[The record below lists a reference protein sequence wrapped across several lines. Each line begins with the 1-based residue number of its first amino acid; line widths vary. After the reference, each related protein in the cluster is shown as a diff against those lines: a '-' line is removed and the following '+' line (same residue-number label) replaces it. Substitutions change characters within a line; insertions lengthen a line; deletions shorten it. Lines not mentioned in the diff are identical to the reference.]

1 MDSVS
6 KENEQLIKVRKM
18 MIKCISLLQQFLP
31 WGMREIKHQCCRF
44 SHPHLLELAIEPAPA
59 NCILDSVFLSC
70 FLQPHT
76 GLALEQQ
83 PFILHF

>member
-18 MIKCISLLQQFLP
+18 MIKCISLLQQLLP
-31 WGMREIKHQCCRF
+31 WGMREIKHQCCHF
-44 SHPHLLELAIEPAPA
+44 SHPHLLELAVEPAPT
-59 NCILDSVFLSC
+59 NCILDSFFLSY

-83 PFILHF
+83 PFILLF

>member
-18 MIKCISLLQQFLP
+18 MIKCISLLQQLLP
-31 WGMREIKHQCCRF
+31 SGMREIKHLCCHL
-44 SHPHLLELAIEPAPA
+44 SHPRLLELAVVPAPA
-59 NCILDSVFLSC
+59 NCTLDWVFLSY
-70 FLQPHT
+70 FLQPHA

-83 PFILHF
+83 PFIFHF